1 MKGLSKPSTFR
12 WYASLFAVLAM
23 TASASACSV
32 CGTGKEEARVAY
44 WATTAILSFLP
55 LVMIGG
61 LIYYILKRSK

>member
-1 MKGLSKPSTFR
+1 MGCLSKAALYR
-12 WYASLFAVLAM
+12 LYAALMGVLTM